1 MDIKKTNFEKK
12 IDLLKEDVSH
22 FIEVY
27 NSTYHYDNIM
37 TSIIDIIKNN
47 EFEFIDYSNINQF
60 LTSELKEKLFY
71 EASQNKYIKSEFAL
85 EKGLF

>member
-27 NSTYHYDNIM
+27 NSTYHYDNIKIGRAHVW
-37 TSIIDIIKNN
+37 TPVTLI
-47 EFEFIDYSNINQF
+47 Y
-60 LTSELKEKLFY
+60 LVCRLL
-71 EASQNKYIKSEFAL
+71 L
-85 EKGLF
+85 EKKKKKKT